1 MRVAGQSPT
10 HGQSEARR
18 GVTAPACKRP
28 APAVRPMVGRRGR
41 IAGGVGPKDSSLEPK
56 QRHSGLT
63 KACFFCPC
71 SCRRRNWPPFFF
83 FSISIP
89 RWPCRL
95 SVPEP
100 AVDGRCRRRCDPYR
114 CACLPAHASNPA
126 DQIPLF
132 PSAVQVVRS
141 HRERLD
147 LLQALASVTR
157 WTRRDSIVTVTTPVT
172 IPAAKMEAAF
182 FSSTGAVPHTPRD
195 EAKSVRVRG
204 PSWPCRLLCWRC
216 RCKAW
221 LSITTRTWL
230 RGNLGESKIRRET
243 RESRSAGVGWSEL

>member
-1 MRVAGQSPT
+1 MSPHRRVSAQRPPSAQWSGVAGVS
-10 HGQSEARR
+10 R
-18 GVTAPACKRP
+18 TAWAPKTRVLRSNSGILGSQRP
-28 APAVRPMVGRRGR
+28 VFFALVLVVGE
-41 IAGGVGPKDSSLEPK
+41 IGPHFP
-56 QRHSGLT
+56 H
-63 KACFFCPC
+63 
-71 SCRRRNWPPFFF
+71 

-126 DQIPLF
+126 DQLSLF

-147 LLQALASVTR
+147 LLQALTSVTR

-182 FSSTGAVPHTPRD
+182 SLPQVRYRTHRGTRPSL
-195 EAKSVRVRG
+195 SVSVARRG
-204 PSWPCRLLCWRC
+204 P
-216 RCKAW
+216 AV
-221 LSITTRTWL
+221 
-230 RGNLGESKIRRET
+230 NLVLEVSVQGLAVDNDSHMA
-243 RESRSAGVGWSEL
+243 AG